1 MQHDIDYFKG
11 LSNQEI
17 HERFKKELYSKTEFL
32 QYNDPDDFFD
42 PEQEYGDH
50 ITRCIENEKQFI
62 KEIISNSA
70 AQNGVIL
77 SREEIETISRIKR
90 EQLYSEAG
98 TLIDDYIEQV
108 SVTYIDPV
116 RECDHKYLLQRWL
129 CKGLKYMRSLIR

>member
-11 LSNQEI
+11 VSNQEI
-17 HERFKKELYSKTEFL
+17 RERFKKELYSKTEFV

-50 ITRCIENEKQFI
+50 ITRCIESEKQFI

-70 AQNGVIL
+70 AQYGVTL
-77 SREEIETISRIKR
+77 TGEEIETISRIKR
-90 EQLYSEAG
+90 EQIYSEAG

-116 RECDHKYLLQRWL
+116 RECDHKYLLRRWL
-129 CKGLKYMRSLIR
+129 CKGLKYLRSLIR

>member
-11 LSNQEI
+11 VSNQEI
-17 HERFKKELYSKTEFL
+17 NERFKKELYSKTEFV

-50 ITRCIENEKQFI
+50 ITRCIESENQFI
-62 KEIISNSA
+62 KEIISSSA

-77 SREEIETISRIKR
+77 SGEEIETISRTKR
-90 EQLYSEAG
+90 EQIYSEAG

-116 RECDHKYLLQRWL
+116 GECDHKYLMQRWL
-129 CKGLKYMRSLIR
+129 CKGVKYLRSLIR